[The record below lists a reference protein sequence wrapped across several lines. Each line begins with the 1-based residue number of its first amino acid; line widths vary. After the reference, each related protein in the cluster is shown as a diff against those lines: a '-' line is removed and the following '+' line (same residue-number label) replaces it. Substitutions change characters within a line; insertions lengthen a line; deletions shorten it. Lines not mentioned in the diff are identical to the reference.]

1 MYNGL
6 FTWLLKNSLY
16 LAEQCSNHNVP
27 IFYCKQLLC
36 HEPKLKKKLKTLKS
50 PNSHSGS
57 PFPLR
62 RDSYFSTNPWKA
74 YCHASASHLDAW
86 PRVKTAVDV
95 LCRFQQGPYHQKRER
110 DEIKIPHRNAHKSIT
125 SLTYSKCSEPEPGL
139 RTGSEFFPSPLHL
152 ILEFCKA
159 PLNIVLKV
167 IYKLISSLF

>member
-36 HEPKLKKKLKTLKS
+36 HEPKLKKKKKLLKAQI
-50 PNSHSGS
+50 H
-57 PFPLR
+57 
-62 RDSYFSTNPWKA
+62 
-74 YCHASASHLDAW
+74 
-86 PRVKTAVDV
+86 TAVLLSRCDATAIFPPAPEKHTV
-95 LCRFQQGPYHQKRER
+95 MRPRAISPGHVWKQQWTYSVGFNRDPTTKRER